1 MIFIDLQKAFDKMNH
16 EVFLQK
22 LKAIKFSDQ
31 SIQWFK
37 FYLFDWIILVETEN
51 KILDF
56 EKISG
61 GVRQGSILGP
71 LLFLISVDDT
81 YASSSKIKFTFVCWW
96 FTSYVPT

>member
-37 FYLFDWIILVETEN
+37 FHFFGWIILVETKN

-61 GVRQGSILGP
+61 GLRQGSILGP
-71 LLFLISVDDT
+71 LLFLIYVDDI

-96 FTSYVPT
+96 FTSCVPT